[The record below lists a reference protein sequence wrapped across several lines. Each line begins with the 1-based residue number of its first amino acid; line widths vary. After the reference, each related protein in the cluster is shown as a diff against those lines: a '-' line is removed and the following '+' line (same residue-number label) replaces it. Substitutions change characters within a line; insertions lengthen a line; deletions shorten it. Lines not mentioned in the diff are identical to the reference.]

1 MPYVLR
7 KMPNQSCYRVYN
19 RRTKKVMAKCSS
31 LENAERQMRLLRAIE
46 YGNFKPTGKPTGKP
60 ARGVTRRRGGATR
73 RRSP

>member
-31 LENAERQMRLLRAIE
+31 LENAERQIRLLRAIE
-46 YGNFKPTGKPTGKP
+46 YGNFRPTGQRA
-60 ARGVTRRRGGATR
+60 ARATRRRG
-73 RRSP
+73 RSTSSSAPSPS